1 MTRDETINVL
11 MTIQAAFPNFRVPD
25 KTIATNIWFSLLGK
39 YDYITV
45 ISAVEAYITSNVSGF
60 PPAIGQIIDQV
71 YALSAKDEVN
81 EMEAWSM
88 VQKAI
93 KNSAYHAEE
102 EFKKLPEIVQKAV
115 PSPGQL
121 KEWALTENLN
131 VEVVSSNFMRTYRS
145 QVAKEKE
152 NRKLNP
158 DMLKIMQ
165 AYPCKNC
172 IEDKTEN
179 NNQVF
184 VTDTKKLPTSMPER
198 ARKRLKE
205 LLN

>member
-39 YDYITV
+39 YDYTTV
-45 ISAVEAYITSNVSGF
+45 ISAVEAYIISNVSGF
-60 PPAIGQIIDQV
+60 PPGIGQIVEQV
-71 YALSAKDEVN
+71 YILNENNEIN
-81 EMEAWSM
+81 EMAAWSM

-93 KNSAYHAEE
+93 KNSGYHAEE
-102 EFKKLPEIVQKAV
+102 EFKKLPEIVQKV
-115 PSPGQL
+115 VSSPGQL

-131 VEVVSSNFMRTYRS
+131 VEVVSSNFMRTYRL
-145 QVAKEKE
+145 QVSKEKE

-165 AYPCKNC
+165 VQPHKNC
-172 IEDKTEN
+172 IEDKSEH

-184 VTDTKKLPTSMPER
+184 VIDTKKLPTSMPER